1 MRGLSIVLL
10 SLVALT
16 APGCL
21 SSENGLCSPDEK
33 EAIFEPDLVGE
44 WDAPKDAFGEK
55 EEGGYFKVERD
66 DPASKA
72 YRITL
77 YGKDGKQD
85 RQAGLQDHGQ
95 SIQAYLVRLGD
106 SLFLD
111 VLMPRDEN
119 QPKTMPP
126 IAHFFYLVEPKK
138 TEVGLRM
145 PNVHFTEA
153 HPELLPCIGTLEVPD
168 WKLKSYDLRLMFDAK
183 DAGGLPKEGR
193 SLIAVAC
200 GGRLPHVRIIDE
212 AGKIV
217 MSLDLARLKVQE
229 GPIEKLRRQLE
240 DLRPP
245 HDVTQAEKTEIIAQI
260 FSINLNGGPSRILA
274 TSQELR
280 EFFEKHA
287 KDDAMWKGSRELVM
301 RRR

>member
-1 MRGLSIVLL
+1 
-10 SLVALT
+10 
-16 APGCL
+16 
-21 SSENGLCSPDEK
+21 
-33 EAIFEPDLVGE
+33 
-44 WDAPKDAFGEK
+44 
-55 EEGGYFKVERD
+55 
-66 DPASKA
+66 
-72 YRITL
+72 
-77 YGKDGKQD
+77 
-85 RQAGLQDHGQ
+85 
-95 SIQAYLVRLGD
+95 
-106 SLFLD
+106 
-111 VLMPRDEN
+111 
-119 QPKTMPP
+119 
-126 IAHFFYLVEPKK
+126 
-138 TEVGLRM
+138 
-145 PNVHFTEA
+145 
-153 HPELLPCIGTLEVPD
+153 
-168 WKLKSYDLRLMFDAK
+168 MFDAK